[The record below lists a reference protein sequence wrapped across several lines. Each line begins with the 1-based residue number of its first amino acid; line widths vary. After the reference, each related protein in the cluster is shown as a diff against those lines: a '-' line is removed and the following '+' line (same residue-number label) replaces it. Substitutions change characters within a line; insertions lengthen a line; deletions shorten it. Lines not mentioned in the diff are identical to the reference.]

1 MAQKMNA
8 LKSHIKLNPYAFA
21 NALGL
26 IGIITT
32 VVYAAL
38 VWFGGYDA
46 SVIIAQYPVSFAF
59 DDWTFLFG
67 IVQTY
72 VISYVFGWIFARIY
86 NRFS

>member
-1 MAQKMNA
+1 MAKRMNA
-8 LKSHIKLNPYAFA
+8 FQLHIKLNPYAFA

-26 IGIITT
+26 VSIIGM
-32 VVYAAL
+32 VVYGAL

-46 SVIIAQYPVSFAF
+46 SVIVAQYPVSFAF

-72 VISYVFGWIFARIY
+72 VISYVMGWIFARIY